1 MEEFRSYIFDNI
13 EIFYNAN
20 HRPDSGK
27 KIPPTKNEN

>member
-20 HRPDSGK
+20 HRPDSGEKNTAYK
-27 KIPPTKNEN
+27 K